1 VSRGL
6 GILQR
11 RVCEVLYAAAGHQLP
26 LRELR
31 CQLGEPDRSNLR
43 RAIRGLL
50 RRGLVEVP
58 RSGGG
63 RRVGLTSS
71 GLLWMRPP
79 PVRDLQR
86 PPIHIVRPSL
96 REHLRALVE
105 AREEEERRRQEAE
118 VAASASPA
126 VDSSREG
133 HEQNSGRRRPPGP
146 TQKRVLY
153 VLWKYADPV
162 DEGLPVS
169 TVKAIVGGDRSNTRR
184 AIRTLLLSGELEE
197 SEDGERVRLS
207 RSAVSRF
214 SSLSPPTLEDPLD
227 EERAA
232 KILRAHRRDGSTRQ
246 GLRPQRRRG
255 R

>member
-1 VSRGL
+1 MSRGL

-31 CQLGEPDRSNLR
+31 RQLGEPDRSNLR

-58 RSGGG
+58 RSEGG

-71 GLLWMRPP
+71 GLLRMRPP
-79 PVRDLQR
+79 PVRYLQR
-86 PPIHIVRPSL
+86 PPIHFVGPSL
-96 REHLRALVE
+96 TERLRAILE
-105 AREEEERRRQEAE
+105 AGEEERRRQEAE
-118 VAASASPA
+118 EAAASSA
-126 VDSSREG
+126 VGPSRDGNE
-133 HEQNSGRRRPPGP
+133 HSLGRRRAPGP
-146 TQKRVLY
+146 TQNRVLC

-169 TVKAIVGGDRSNTRR
+169 TLKAIVGGDRSNTRR
-184 AIRTLLLSGELEE
+184 AIRTLLLRGELEE

-207 RSAVSRF
+207 RSTASRF
-214 SSLSPPTLEDPLD
+214 SSQSPPTLKDPLD
-227 EERAA
+227 DERAA
-232 KILRAHRRDGSTRQ
+232 KILRAHRGDGSTQQ
-246 GLRPQRRRG
+246 G
-255 R
+255 